1 MNSIQ
6 PAAHA
11 RAVTGFRD
19 SEAGTRSIAHCAWNR
34 SLLWLLVRFL
44 PVVILSSL
52 SITPAQ
58 ANGGSGTITNGQP
71 INGTITGQGV
81 DTYTFNAA
89 QGATFV
95 ISLGETGN
103 HYSLFRPQLEVR
115 APGQTAGPSEARPYY
130 TRRQITNAA
139 AGNWTI
145 IVSRLDS
152 DQSSGGSYALKLA
165 VADGG
170 GAALTAGQNQNGT
183 NARGGFDVY
192 SFTGT
197 AGQKKRLTLTGT
209 GGAGFVPEVH
219 AFGPDGADLGS
230 VYCDKGCSMDVDTGK
245 GTYTTMVWKN
255 DDNDVTGSYSLSV
268 SNAN

>member
-1 MNSIQ
+1 MNTIQ

-11 RAVTGFRD
+11 RAVTGFTD
-19 SEAGTRSIAHCAWNR
+19 SKAGTGSIASCAWNR

-44 PVVILSSL
+44 PILILSCL
-52 SITPAQ
+52 SVTPAQ
-58 ANGGSGTITNGQP
+58 ADGVSGAITSGNP
-71 INGTITGQGV
+71 VNGTITGQGV
-81 DTYTFNAA
+81 DTYTFRVE

-95 ISLGETGN
+95 VSLGETGN

-130 TRRQITNAA
+130 TRREVTNAA
-139 AGNWTI
+139 AGDWTI

-165 VADGG
+165 EAGSG
-170 GAALTAGQNQNGT
+170 TALTAARNQTGANV
-183 NARGGFDVY
+183 RGGFDVY

-197 AGQKKRLTLTGT
+197 PGQTKRLTLTST
-209 GGAGFVPEVH
+209 GGDGFVPEVH
-219 AFGPDGADLGS
+219 AFGPGGADLGS
-230 VYCDKGCSMDVDTGK
+230 VYCDKGCSMDVNTGD
-245 GTYTTMVWKN
+245 GSYTAMVWKN